1 VRELQRKLSAA
12 GFLAPDSAE
21 DGTFCARTHAALIA
35 FQDSHGLNAT
45 GECDDQTWS
54 ALIEASWELGE
65 RLLFLR
71 SPNLRGDDV
80 AALQTML
87 NRLGFDCGRVD
98 GIFGPLAVRAI
109 SDFQAN
115 VGLDVNGICTPELV
129 GHIRRISSQTGA
141 GPGVAAVRES
151 VELSGQVG
159 TDSLRIV
166 VGTFPGAAALAH
178 SLARRIGAAHPL
190 TTTVDSDAS
199 TQAMTANRFRADV
212 YIGCEVSE
220 SARSVIQYYEV
231 PTFVSVGGRNLARR
245 IAAAISQK
253 VPELNLDVQGVRHP
267 VLRETRMHAVL
278 CSLGPHDM
286 VGLTT
291 NSLSTAI
298 ADALAAWLA
307 DPTHEG

>member
-1 VRELQRKLSAA
+1 MRELQRKLSAA

-21 DGTFCARTHAALIA
+21 DSTFCARTHAALIA
-35 FQDSHGLNAT
+35 FQDAYGLNTT

-80 AALQTML
+80 ATLQTLL

-115 VGLDVNGICTPELV
+115 IGLDVNGICTPELV
-129 GHIRRISSQTGA
+129 GHIRRMSSQTGA

-151 VELSGQVG
+151 VELEEQIGNDAV
-159 TDSLRIV
+159 RVV
-166 VGTFPGAAALAH
+166 VGMFPGAASLSHA
-178 SLARRIGAAHPL
+178 LARRIAQNHAL

-199 TQAMTANRFRADV
+199 TQAATANRFLADV
-212 YIGCEVSE
+212 YLACEDSG
-220 SARSVIQYYEV
+220 SARCVIQYYEV
-231 PTFVSVGGRNLARR
+231 PTFVSMGGRNLARR
-245 IAAAISQK
+245 IAAAITQR
-253 VPELNLDVQGVRHP
+253 VPELHVDVQGVRHP

-278 CSLGPHDM
+278 CSLGPADI
-286 VGLTT
+286 VGLKT
-291 NSLSTAI
+291 NAVSGAI
-298 ADALAAWLA
+298 ADAFEAWLA
-307 DPTHEG
+307 DPAAEI